1 MTDATDPSSPLFDPN
16 DKYLKYKVDFHAN
29 EKHEEDEHDAEHD
42 GNIADWHNRHRDK
55 ILDDFCD
62 THPGS
67 PQCKV
72 FDD

>member
-1 MTDATDPSSPLFDPN
+1 MTNKKDPN
-16 DKYLKYKVDFHAN
+16 DKYSEWKVDFHTN
-29 EKHEEDEHDAEHD
+29 ESHEEDEVKESE
-42 GNIADWHNRHRDK
+42 GVINDWHSRHRDK